1 MSINRAPKSG
11 FAAEAQRKV
20 SVVINEGKRS
30 FTKVPAPD
38 EISLQV
44 LFGVTIQI
52 FEGFKIIKVNSL
64 VNKQYVWI
72 ELCSELS
79 LFITNIMIT
88 IFKGNRCFIQPKKL
102 YKKKLT
108 LVKNTI

>member
-30 FTKVPAPD
+30 FNKVPAPD

-52 FEGFKIIKVNSL
+52 FEGFQIIKVNS
-64 VNKQYVWI
+64 V
-72 ELCSELS
+72 
-79 LFITNIMIT
+79 
-88 IFKGNRCFIQPKKL
+88 
-102 YKKKLT
+102 
-108 LVKNTI
+108 